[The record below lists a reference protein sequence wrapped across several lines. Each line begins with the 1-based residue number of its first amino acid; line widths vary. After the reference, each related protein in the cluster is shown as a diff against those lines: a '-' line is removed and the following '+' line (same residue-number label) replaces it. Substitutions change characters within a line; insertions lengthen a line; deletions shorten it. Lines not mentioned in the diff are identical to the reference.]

1 MIKLTTIIIGLTF
14 LTSFDSHSQFIG
26 TDTLHINYIK
36 NQFDTSKDFMNS
48 WIYFNL
54 NDTIELKIIHHIS
67 ATMDC
72 NRDIK
77 TFSITIGTIQSG
89 DTIRVLELCNRR
101 KGFNLG
107 EKVFLIPSF
116 NPEEYYTHPGV
127 FVQGYQGQLRP
138 SYYDTKILKTTYG
151 ILKRQ

>member
-1 MIKLTTIIIGLTF
+1 MRKLTTIIIGLTF
-14 LTSFDSHSQFIG
+14 LTFFDSHSQVTW
-26 TDTLHINYIK
+26 TDTLHSNYFK
-36 NQFDTSKDFMNS
+36 NQFDPSKDFMSS

-54 NDTIELKIIHHIS
+54 TDTIELKIIHHIP

-72 NRDIK
+72 NDDIK

-89 DTIRVLELCNRR
+89 DTIRVLELCNRA
-101 KGFNLG
+101 KNFNFG
-107 EKVFLIPSF
+107 YKVYIIPDDQ
-116 NPEEYYTHPGV
+116 PKEYYTHPGV

-151 ILKRQ
+151 VLKVK